1 MCLCCQKQKSAR
13 QKYTAS
19 FRALTFNVKKLMVF
33 AKKCQG
39 SCFEIMKYSQKATYL
54 IALYSSQRTLKNLVH
69 FQFEKKK

>member
-1 MCLCCQKQKSAR
+1 MYLCCQKQKSAR
-13 QKYTAS
+13 QKYTAH
-19 FRALTFNVKKLMVF
+19 FRALTEKLMVF

-69 FQFEKKK
+69 FQFEKKR